1 MATHNLGL
9 DYRVYG
15 CIPVVIG
22 AMLQHKLT
30 FPLTLESGRILAA
43 GGKIYLEVED
53 LSQVVDTKDVR
64 WFCKHPECSGQSWK
78 TKAELVAAHPP
89 KKVLTASME
98 THLYVAVLNVPFVP
112 ATEEQR
118 AKNGE
123 LLVAATEKKNASVRL
138 LSDEDM
144 PR

>member
-1 MATHNLGL
+1 MITNTGP

-30 FPLTLESGRILAA
+30 FPLTLDSGRILAA
-43 GGKIYLEVED
+43 GGKIHLEVED
-53 LSQVVDTKDVR
+53 LSQVLDTKDVKWVCR
-64 WFCKHPECSGQSWK
+64 HPECAGQAWK
-78 TKAELVAAHPP
+78 TKAELIAGHLP
-89 KKVLTASME
+89 KKALAAAME
-98 THLYVAVLNVPFVP
+98 THLYVAILNMPYRQAV
-112 ATEEQR
+112 EEQR

-123 LLVAATEKKNASVRL
+123 LLVAAIEKKDATIRL